1 MPIDEST
8 AGKDSERILVTGGTG
23 FLGAY
28 IIKELISRNYPV
40 RAIRRTNKLPFF
52 IPAAAL
58 ARVEWVDGDILD
70 TCSLEEAM
78 EDVRA
83 VVHAAAKVSFSPADR
98 EELYKTNI
106 IGTANVVNAALE
118 RKIEKLIY
126 VSSVAAL
133 GRSMNGAT
141 INEGSQW
148 EKINLNTN
156 YAKSKYHAEME
167 VWRGIGEGLSAV
179 VVNPSTIL
187 GYGDWNNSS
196 CAIFKNVYNQ
206 FPWYTNGIN
215 GFVDVEDIAKVVSG
229 LLESSIS
236 GERFVLSGEN
246 WSFRQLFNAIA
257 DGFSKKHPS
266 REATALMAAVAW
278 RVERVK
284 SFLTGAPSLLT
295 RESARLARN
304 ITYFDSSKILQYLP
318 GFRFTPLK
326 QTIVQSCNAYLVQEN
341 QRS

>member
-1 MPIDEST
+1 MPID
-8 AGKDSERILVTGGTG
+8 GKGSGVDGERVLVTGGTG

-28 IIKELISRNYPV
+28 IIKELVDRNYQV

-52 IPAAAL
+52 IPASVL

-70 TCSLEEAM
+70 SYSLEEAM
-78 EDVRA
+78 QDVQA
-83 VVHAAAKVSFSPADR
+83 VVHAAAKVSFAPGDR
-98 EELYKTNI
+98 DSLFRTNI
-106 IGTANVVNAALE
+106 TGTANVVNAALE
-118 RKIEKLIY
+118 KNIDRLLY

-156 YAKSKYHAEME
+156 YARSKYQAEME
-167 VWRGIGEGLSAV
+167 VWRGIAEGLPAV

-187 GYGDWNNSS
+187 GYGDWNTSS

-206 FPWYTNGIN
+206 FPWYTNGVN
-215 GFVDVEDIAKVVSG
+215 GFVDVEDAAKAVCD
-229 LLESSIS
+229 LLKTSIC

-257 DGFSKKHPS
+257 DGFSKKHPT
-266 REATALMAAVAW
+266 REATALLAGIAW
-278 RVERVK
+278 RMEHIK
-284 SFLTGAPSLLT
+284 TFLTGTPSLLT
-295 RESARLARN
+295 RESSRLARN
-304 ITYFDSSKILQYLP
+304 ITYFDSSKIRQFLP
-318 GFRFTPLK
+318 GFRFTPLE
-326 QTIVQSCNAYLVQEN
+326 QTISQSCHAYLKQEG
-341 QRS
+341 RPA